1 MVKLMSQLEDK
12 SLADFDFQVLKSC
25 GKKAIVVK
33 VPATKPKIVTALI
46 GYQFDRQQD
55 SVRLSETPL
64 LAKCGAALPRSS
76 F

>member
-1 MVKLMSQLEDK
+1 
-12 SLADFDFQVLKSC
+12 LKSC